1 MDNTVRYAENLAEI
15 GLTRDDRN
23 FYIRVWDDGPGIASR
38 YLPYLF
44 DRGWTPEVARREER
58 TSSGLGLFIAQY
70 PGQAL
75 RRRPDGGKRRRAGPG
90 PPYCFHREAASA
102 QPAGQP
108 DGRAGGMIH
117 KPERPPRPR
126 QQPVNI
132 KQVSRHH
139 LADVIAGRPGNGRRP
154 QLRPRHRPAGN
165 ATAPSGD
172 CAHSSRGWA
181 GGQPNAGRRRQRPRL
196 NLPPTPLP
204 TPTSAPTPTPTP
216 APTPTPTPAP
226 TPTFTPPATPTPAL
240 TVTPGPGAT
249 TTPTPNPADLPV
261 LVIESPL
268 DRSII
273 RDESVTIEGITSIGA
288 SVSVRGRAVAAG
300 EEGRFRL
307 SVPLAPGINT
317 LDVFAINPD
326 GQRQVRTLTVTYLPV
341 EPCFLTITQPDER
354 DREVSQSTVRLWGR
368 TAADATITVKG
379 IAIPVDQ
386 LGIFSTTITLTPGLN
401 SISVVATCTIGDT
414 MQDILRETIE
424 VNYLEAQP

>member
-1 MDNTVRYAENLAEI
+1 
-15 GLTRDDRN
+15 
-23 FYIRVWDDGPGIASR
+23 
-38 YLPYLF
+38 
-44 DRGWTPEVARREER
+44 
-58 TSSGLGLFIAQY
+58 
-70 PGQAL
+70 
-75 RRRPDGGKRRRAGPG
+75 
-90 PPYCFHREAASA
+90 
-102 QPAGQP
+102 
-108 DGRAGGMIH
+108 MIQ

-126 QQPVNI
+126 S
-132 KQVSRHH
+132 SRPTSSRFPATTLLMSL
-139 LADVIAGRPGNGRRP
+139 LAALVMAAALSCVHVIDRPGTQP
-154 QLRPRHRPAGN
+154 PLPV
-165 ATAPSGD
+165 TAPTPPGD
-172 CAHSSRGWA
+172 GPEASPA
-181 GGQPNAGRRRQRPRL
+181 PAPMAT
-196 NLPPTPLP
+196 PEPTPTPLP

-216 APTPTPTPAP
+216 APTHTPTPAP
-226 TPTFTPPATPTPAL
+226 TPTFMPPATPAPAATATPTPAL
-240 TVTPGPGAT
+240 TVTPGPEAT
-249 TTPTPNPADLPV
+249 ATPTPNPADLPV